1 GGPMRCTRFAARAGG
16 PAPDHGIALPTVRR
30 RAAGVALATM
40 ARNSQQII
48 DGSMAAAVRRVAAG
62 GWRVAALGAVVG
74 AELTAIAMLALI
86 SASRSTTEFI
96 YFNF

>member
-1 GGPMRCTRFAARAGG
+1 MSTCLG
-16 PAPDHGIALPTVRR
+16 PTVLSL
-30 RAAGVALATM
+30 AAGFALVTM

-48 DGSMAAAVRRVAAG
+48 DGSFAAAVRRIAAG
-62 GWRVAALGAVVG
+62 GWRVVALGAVVG
-74 AELTAIAMLALI
+74 AEVTAIAMLALI